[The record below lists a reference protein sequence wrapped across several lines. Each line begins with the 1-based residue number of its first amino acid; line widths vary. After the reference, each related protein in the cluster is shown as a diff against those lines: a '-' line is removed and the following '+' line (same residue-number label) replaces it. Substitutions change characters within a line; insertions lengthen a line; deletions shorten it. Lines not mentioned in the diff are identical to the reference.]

1 MAEGELH
8 RQLVRM
14 LSEHVAEAM
23 SGALTSFIDG
33 GRFDRA
39 GIPPLLDGHRPD
51 VYALERATRRIIIG
65 EAKTPDDID
74 NEHTRRQLAVYLRHV
89 SCDPCGEI
97 WMAVPMTSAGVA
109 HRVCRAVR
117 QQAGLQHVRFFIT
130 GWLLG
135 PRPIVET
142 WHG

>member
-1 MAEGELH
+1 LH

-14 LSEHVAEAM
+14 LSVHVAEAV

-33 GRFDRA
+33 DRFDRA

-51 VYALERATRRIIIG
+51 VYAIEQTTRRIIVG
-65 EAKTPDDID
+65 EAKTADDID

-89 SCDPCGEI
+89 SSDPCGEI

-117 QQAGLQHVRFFIT
+117 HQAGLQHVKFSVT

-135 PRPIVET
+135 PRPLVET